1 VFACETVDDVFNKI
15 ICSRKGNGFIKINDF
30 LSGTEP
36 LRKTMLSRCN
46 QYKIYKGMINMNKNK
61 LIDFSGPSK
70 DPKVNHEI
78 NSIKSEQCFMCK
90 NIQDQLGK
98 DYWSFDGY
106 LE

>member
-1 VFACETVDDVFNKI
+1 MQKYRCFKDIERNIKVANKKEKVKI
-15 ICSRKGNGFIKINDF
+15 ID
-30 LSGTEP
+30 L
-36 LRKTMLSRCN
+36 
-46 QYKIYKGMINMNKNK
+46 
-61 LIDFSGPSK
+61 SGPSK
-70 DPKVNHEI
+70 DPKINYEI

>member
-1 VFACETVDDVFNKI
+1 
-15 ICSRKGNGFIKINDF
+15 
-30 LSGTEP
+30 
-36 LRKTMLSRCN
+36 
-46 QYKIYKGMINMNKNK
+46 MNRNK

-78 NSIKSEQCFMCK
+78 NSIKSEHFMCK
-90 NIQDQLGK
+90 NVQDQLGK

>member
-1 VFACETVDDVFNKI
+1 MRKFHCFKNIERNIKVANKKEKVKI
-15 ICSRKGNGFIKINDF
+15 ID
-30 LSGTEP
+30 L
-36 LRKTMLSRCN
+36 
-46 QYKIYKGMINMNKNK
+46 
-61 LIDFSGPSK
+61 SGPSK
-70 DPKVNHEI
+70 DPKVNYEI

>member
-1 VFACETVDDVFNKI
+1 MQKYRCFKDTERNIKVANKKEKVKI
-15 ICSRKGNGFIKINDF
+15 ID
-30 LSGTEP
+30 L
-36 LRKTMLSRCN
+36 
-46 QYKIYKGMINMNKNK
+46 
-61 LIDFSGPSK
+61 SGPSK
-70 DPKVNHEI
+70 DPKINYEI

>member
-1 VFACETVDDVFNKI
+1 MQKFHCFKNIERNIKVANKKEKLKI
-15 ICSRKGNGFIKINDF
+15 ID
-30 LSGTEP
+30 L
-36 LRKTMLSRCN
+36 
-46 QYKIYKGMINMNKNK
+46 
-61 LIDFSGPSK
+61 SGPSK

>member
-1 VFACETVDDVFNKI
+1 MHVVDLR
-15 ICSRKGNGFIKINDF
+15 C
-30 LSGTEP
+30 SGTTSMSPIRHISTIEAKKA
-36 LRKTMLSRCN
+36 RS
-46 QYKIYKGMINMNKNK
+46 KIMGKNK

-70 DPKVNHEI
+70 DPKVNYEI

>member
-1 VFACETVDDVFNKI
+1 MQKYRCFKDIERNIKVANKKEKVKI
-15 ICSRKGNGFIKINDF
+15 ID
-30 LSGTEP
+30 L
-36 LRKTMLSRCN
+36 
-46 QYKIYKGMINMNKNK
+46 
-61 LIDFSGPSK
+61 SGPSK
-70 DPKVNHEI
+70 DPKVNYEI

>member
-1 VFACETVDDVFNKI
+1 MANKKEKVKI
-15 ICSRKGNGFIKINDF
+15 ID
-30 LSGTEP
+30 L
-36 LRKTMLSRCN
+36 
-46 QYKIYKGMINMNKNK
+46 
-61 LIDFSGPSK
+61 SGPSK
-70 DPKVNHEI
+70 DPKVNYEI